1 MRTTTSLSL
10 CLSAATA
17 LLLAHPA
24 TAEGREI
31 CGPTTVPCDMYPGNG
46 TNVEANA
53 KGARGKGRGGKGK
66 GKGSKKL
73 LAGRLKPPPKK
84 AAKKPAKKPAAKRTG
99 KNAGLPPSQEW
110 IGEAPDV
117 TGITEVISPDL
128 LPDRLKPKATGL
140 AAWFG

>member
-1 MRTTTSLSL
+1 MS
-10 CLSAATA
+10 
-17 LLLAHPA
+17 HPA
-24 TAEGREI
+24 IPFPLCRCSAQ
-31 CGPTTVPCDMYPGNG
+31 M
-46 TNVEANA
+46 ANFSD
-53 KGARGKGRGGKGK
+53 RYDVFSGKGGASNGASRD
-66 GKGSKKL
+66 SHTISHTTPIPNPQ
-73 LAGRLKPPPKK
+73 APPKK
-84 AAKKPAKKPAAKRTG
+84 AAKKPAKKQPAKRTG

>member
-17 LLLAHPA
+17 LLLAHPVA
-24 TAEGREI
+24 AEGREI
-31 CGPTTVPCDMYPGNG
+31 CGPATVPCATVNG
-46 TNVEANA
+46 TNLEANA
-53 KGARGKGRGGKGK
+53 KGARGKGRGGK

-84 AAKKPAKKPAAKRTG
+84 AAKKPAKKQPAKRTG

-117 TGITEVISPDL
+117 TGITEAISPDL

>member
-1 MRTTTSLSL
+1 MYVVCL
-10 CLSAATA
+10 CLPPSWKQQQDPSCCT
-17 LLLAHPA
+17 LVF
-24 TAEGREI
+24 
-31 CGPTTVPCDMYPGNG
+31 PTGHVIFLHTKSSGDPRGL
-46 TNVEANA
+46 
-53 KGARGKGRGGKGK
+53 ARG

>member
-1 MRTTTSLSL
+1 MD
-10 CLSAATA
+10 
-17 LLLAHPA
+17 PV

-31 CGPTTVPCDMYPGNG
+31 CGPATVPCDAVIKAGNG
-46 TNVEANA
+46 TQSAAKAN
-53 KGARGKGRGGKGK
+53 GARGKGRGGKGK

-84 AAKKPAKKPAAKRTG
+84 PAKTPAAKRTG

>member
-1 MRTTTSLSL
+1 M
-10 CLSAATA
+10 
-17 LLLAHPA
+17 
-24 TAEGREI
+24 
-31 CGPTTVPCDMYPGNG
+31 
-46 TNVEANA
+46 
-53 KGARGKGRGGKGK
+53 GKAKGK

-73 LAGRLKPPPKK
+73 LAGRLKPPP
-84 AAKKPAKKPAAKRTG
+84 KKPAKKPAAKRTG

>member
-1 MRTTTSLSL
+1 M
-10 CLSAATA
+10 
-17 LLLAHPA
+17 
-24 TAEGREI
+24 
-31 CGPTTVPCDMYPGNG
+31 
-46 TNVEANA
+46 
-53 KGARGKGRGGKGK
+53 
-66 GKGSKKL
+66 
-73 LAGRLKPPPKK
+73 
-84 AAKKPAKKPAAKRTG
+84 PAAKRTG

>member
-1 MRTTTSLSL
+1 MRTTTSLSF

-17 LLLAHPA
+17 LLLVHPVA
-24 TAEGREI
+24 AEGREI
-31 CGPTTVPCDMYPGNG
+31 CGPATVPCAING
-46 TNVEANA
+46 TNLEANA
-53 KGARGKGRGGKGK
+53 KGARGGKGRGGK

-84 AAKKPAKKPAAKRTG
+84 AAKMPAAKRTG

>member
-1 MRTTTSLSL
+1 MPGP
-10 CLSAATA
+10 
-17 LLLAHPA
+17 PA
-24 TAEGREI
+24 RAG
-31 CGPTTVPCDMYPGNG
+31 G
-46 TNVEANA
+46 T
-53 KGARGKGRGGKGK
+53 GK

-73 LAGRLKPPPKK
+73 LAGRLNPPPKK
-84 AAKKPAKKPAAKRTG
+84 AAKKPAAKRTG

>member
-1 MRTTTSLSL
+1 MIVRD
-10 CLSAATA
+10 
-17 LLLAHPA
+17 LLL
-24 TAEGREI
+24 TASQPRPRGCRPRRTRAGWRCARDAVI
-31 CGPTTVPCDMYPGNG
+31 KAGNG
-46 TNVEANA
+46 TQSAKAN
-53 KGARGKGRGGKGK
+53 GARCKGRG

-73 LAGRLKPPPKK
+73 LAGRLKAP
-84 AAKKPAKKPAAKRTG
+84 AKKPAKKPAAKRTG